1 ILRAAAA
8 RFQQTQQVGF
18 SEQAI
23 EELVRLHARF
33 ATYSAL
39 PATALQLMRTISDR
53 AASGTQVE
61 ADRVAR
67 ALAEQSGLHS
77 FLVDDSLP
85 LELQA
90 MVTQLSEQVVG
101 QAEPIDLVVDMIATL
116 KARLVRPGRP
126 LASLMFIGPTGV
138 GKTEMAKAIA
148 RLLYSDASRMIR
160 IDMSE
165 YASPWSAVKL
175 IGKPGDGD
183 GALTSPIRE
192 QPFSVVLL
200 DEFEKADPNVFDLLL
215 QMLGE
220 GRLTD
225 SQGR

>member
-1 ILRAAAA
+1 
-8 RFQQTQQVGF
+8 
-18 SEQAI
+18 
-23 EELVRLHARF
+23 
-33 ATYSAL
+33 
-39 PATALQLMRTISDR
+39 M
-53 AASGTQVE
+53 
-61 ADRVAR
+61 
-67 ALAEQSGLHS
+67 
-77 FLVDDSLP
+77 VDDAIP
-85 LELQA
+85 LDLSA
-90 MVTQLSEQVVG
+90 IKTQLSQQVIG
-101 QAEPIDLVVDMIATL
+101 QSEPVELIVNLIATL

-148 RLLYSDASRMIR
+148 RLLYSDTSRMIR

-165 YASPWSAVKL
+165 YSSPWSAVKL
-175 IGKPGDGD
+175 IGKPGEGD

-200 DEFEKADPNVFDLLL
+200 DEFEKADANVFDILL

-225 SQGR
+225 SQGRLADFRNAVVAYD